1 MTTRDPSEDDA
12 VAEPGTAESLAE
24 RSTTDDSP
32 VVDVSAEPP
41 PRDDAETRFE
51 QADAEATSDPSP
63 AAEVFADPRARDV
76 AAELVDEVE
85 ASQEPEPA
93 VDRGIVEA
101 LLFAADEPLTPAQ
114 LKKAL
119 GRGDS
124 SEVRTVLEAIRAE
137 LDDRRAGFA
146 LVEVAGGYQFRTRPE
161 YASWI
166 RLLRSEKPARLSKP
180 ALETL
185 AVVSYK
191 QPITRA
197 EIEAIRRVDTGAVL
211 KTLLDRRLVKV
222 VGTKDVPGRPVLY
235 GTSREFLEVFRLKS
249 LRELPTLKE
258 IRDVAAEM
266 GDALDVPGELLPE
279 GLGAMLA
286 RDEVSTPETLEGE
299 PPVAAGEELA
309 EVQEALTAS
318 PHIDT
323 EEASGSPE
331 DEPAPSPP
339 SPAAEED

>member
-1 MTTRDPSEDDA
+1 MTTLDPSVDELA
-12 VAEPGTAESLAE
+12 TEASASAANAESPVPEASAE
-24 RSTTDDSP
+24 AP
-32 VVDVSAEPP
+32 VPATSAEPSATEP
-41 PRDDAETRFE
+41 LELTAPLELTEPLEPTEPTEPSEPSALEAEG
-51 QADAEATSDPSP
+51 AGSAEAAEAP
-63 AAEVFADPRARDV
+63 AP
-76 AAELVDEVE
+76 
-85 ASQEPEPA
+85 PA
-93 VDRGIVEA
+93 VDRAVVEA

-114 LKKAL
+114 IKKVL
-119 GRGDS
+119 GGEIGD
-124 SEVRTVLEAIRAE
+124 VRAVLDAIRSE

-146 LVEVAGGYQFRTRPE
+146 LVEVAGGFQLRTRPD

-166 RLLRSEKPARLSKP
+166 RQLRSEKPTRLSKP

-211 KTLLDRRLVKV
+211 KTLLDRRLIKI
-222 VGTKDVPGRPVLY
+222 VGTKDVPGRPALY

-258 IRDVAAEM
+258 IRDVAVEM

-279 GLGAMLA
+279 ELGEVLA
-286 RDEVSTPETLEGE
+286 RNDGSAPDASEGE
-299 PPVAAGEELA
+299 GSVAREDELVEASADRDSA
-309 EVQEALTAS
+309 EPA
-318 PHIDT
+318 IDT

-339 SPAAEED
+339 STAAEED